1 MNYEIQEIYRDVNN
15 SSNINELIIGTWGN
29 LLKFLYQLEIE
40 TTLSLLINHNVCIII
55 DELLYY

>member
-40 TTLSLLINHNVCIII
+40 IALSVSI
-55 DELLYY
+55 DS